1 MRVERELTVKADRHA
16 VWEIVSDP
24 GRYPEFM
31 RNLERWDPVTDGP
44 ADIGSRYTVH
54 WRIGAAPVGGVI
66 ELVEYDDARDLAWL
80 AITGV
85 SQRGRF
91 RLRDAGTGSTKVT
104 FRLTYQSPGG
114 VLGLLADRIAAG
126 QVGRTLAA
134 SLGDLRALVES

>member
-1 MRVERELTVKADRHA
+1 MRVERELILKADRHA

-24 GRYPEFM
+24 SRYPEFM
-31 RNLERWDPVTDGP
+31 RNLERWDTVTEGP

-91 RLRDAGTGSTKVT
+91 RLRDAGSGGTKVT

-134 SLGDLRALVES
+134 SLGDLRALVET